1 MLLKLK
7 LVSLVAL
14 ALLVFGGM
22 SWIVQAKIL
31 PKGESEEPEWL
42 ANKSLSPTWAGG
54 IGYLIEN
61 RCVSCHQPGGEAPM
75 SFGTYGEVQTWVEQ
89 IRIAVNTGT
98 MPPGDVSNVSAS
110 EQQLTAIELKLF
122 DQWSS
127 SGFPKGDGEYIAFRS
142 SSGVDLDRLEPN
154 KQALSVAPP
163 THEVGLVQFYKV
175 HEEVNGYADSAI
187 SPDGKWFAFGSR
199 RSGNLDV
206 WIASTETKEL
216 RRVTNHPASDYEAR
230 WHPDGT
236 KITFV
241 SERNGSQDVFVYDLK
256 TGVETA
262 IATEQFN
269 EDYPSFSKD
278 GKEIV
283 FTGGLFGSKEVH
295 VYNYA
300 TGKIRQVT
308 EGFGYVG
315 STSFSPDGQ
324 DIVFHS
330 YFDGSH
336 SHTSDVYVV
345 SSHGGVATNI
355 TNTPEDWDYK
365 ANWSRTGDWIVFSSK
380 IAGHDRAQKPK
391 GGRGPYFNIFVM
403 RSDGS
408 ELRQITD
415 VKGMDLRWP
424 NWTEDGRLGWH
435 GVSSQQGKIRA
446 VELATGKIRDV
457 VVSEDYISD
466 MSPYG
471 DKVLYETNGRV
482 YVLGRSLTEQPLQL
496 TRGVRPRWS
505 RDGKTIS
512 FVRFSDGK
520 GGIGTIA
527 ATGGE
532 PIALAWVEP
541 LTLAENPEPWMESQ
555 FMRALSPNGKTQAA
569 IISQDGRSELV
580 LISEDGN
587 QKVLTD
593 DGRVKSAP
601 IWSSDGD
608 YILYLENSP
617 RMIGYYLTQEKV
629 VQP

>member
-7 LVSLVAL
+7 LLSLVAL
-14 ALLVFGGM
+14 TLLVFGGM
-22 SWIVQAKIL
+22 SWIVPAKIL
-31 PKGESEEPEWL
+31 PKGGSEEPAWL

-61 RCVSCHQPGGEAPM
+61 RCVSCHRPDGEAPM

-98 MPPGDVSNVSAS
+98 MPPINSPNVSAS
-110 EQQLTAIELKLF
+110 EQELTARELKLF

-127 SGFPKGDGEYIAFRS
+127 SGFPKGDGEYVALRS
-142 SSGVDLDRLEPN
+142 STGVDSDRLEPN
-154 KQALSVAPP
+154 NQALSMVP

-206 WIASTETKEL
+206 WIADTETKEL
-216 RRVTNHPASDYEAR
+216 RRVTNHPAPDYEAR
-230 WHPDGT
+230 WHPDST
-236 KITFV
+236 KIAFV
-241 SERNGSQDVFVYDLK
+241 SERNGNQDIFVHDLK
-256 TGVETA
+256 TGIETA
-262 IATEQFN
+262 IATEKFN

-283 FTGGLFGSKEVH
+283 FTGGLFGSKEVR

-324 DIVFHS
+324 RIVFHS

-345 SSHGGVATNI
+345 SSHGGAVTNI

-391 GGRGPYFNIFVM
+391 GGRDPYFNLFVM

-408 ELRQITD
+408 ELRQITN
-415 VKGMDLRWP
+415 VKGMDLRWA

-435 GVSSQQGKIRA
+435 GVSPQQGRIRA
-446 VELATGKIRDV
+446 VEVASGKIRNV

-482 YVLGRSLTEQPLQL
+482 YVLGRSMSEQPVQL